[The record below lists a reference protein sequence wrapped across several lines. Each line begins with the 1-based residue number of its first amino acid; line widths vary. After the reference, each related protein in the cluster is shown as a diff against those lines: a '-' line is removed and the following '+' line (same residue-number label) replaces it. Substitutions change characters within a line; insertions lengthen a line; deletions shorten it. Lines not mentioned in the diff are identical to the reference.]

1 MQNNSDMQNF
11 LSELGLNNILNVEQD
26 LGDGYV
32 KLRISEA
39 ERRQALQDIK
49 SVEDIIVEL
58 LRNSRDAAAK
68 NIFIGTKKIE
78 DKIRY
83 IYFIDDGL
91 GIPARLHH
99 LIFEARVTSKLEN
112 AVKDTYGFHGRGM
125 ALFSIKL
132 NVNDIEV
139 IFSKEGQG
147 TSFFLNIDLN
157 KVSEKRDQSALPQI
171 QELDGNLNLTGG
183 VNNILKTL
191 VEFNLQNPNINIF
204 YGTPSQII
212 MSMREY
218 AKNLKIY
225 DDLPKFDNWDSLLD
239 YLYDDNNKE
248 LKINY
253 FPCLTENYLILGKII
268 KEFFNMEISERTIQR
283 IIYEEFKSISPVN
296 INKLIHVN
304 NIFKNKTGN
313 ETKFT
318 VSADYKL
325 EKFKNKKKDKIIV
338 NNSDKLNKG
347 NKDLKL
353 YDEQKLA
360 FRFQDD
366 EIRVIINKLN
376 ENVKEIGSKYLI
388 EPDENNINFKRNNNN
403 IQINIVLKE
412 KAT

>member
-1 MQNNSDMQNF
+1 MQNNSDIQSF
-11 LSELGLNNILNVEQD
+11 LSELGLNNVLNVEQD

-91 GIPARLHH
+91 GIPARFHH

-132 NVNDIEV
+132 NVDDIRV
-139 IFSKEGQG
+139 VFSKEGQG

-157 KVSEKRDQSALPQI
+157 KVPEKRDQSALPQI
-171 QELDGNLNLTGG
+171 IELNGNLNLIGG

-212 MSMREY
+212 MSMREN
-218 AKNLKIY
+218 AKNSMIY
-225 DDLPKFDNWDSLLD
+225 NDLPKFDNWDFLLN
-239 YLYDDNNKE
+239 YLCDNNKE

-253 FPCLTENYLILGKII
+253 FPCLTENYLILGRII
-268 KEFFNMEISERTIQR
+268 KEFFNIKISERTIQR
-283 IIYEEFKSISPVN
+283 IIYEEFKSISPIN
-296 INKLIHVN
+296 ISELIHVN
-304 NIFKNKTGN
+304 NIFQSKTGN

-318 VSADYKL
+318 VSADSKL
-325 EKFKNKKKDKIIV
+325 ESLKNKYNDKKNIV
-338 NNSDKLNKG
+338 NNLDKLNKN
-347 NKDLKL
+347 NKNLKL

-376 ENVKEIGSKYLI
+376 DILKEIGRKYLI
-388 EPDENNINFKRNNNN
+388 EPDENNISFKRNNNN

-412 KAT
+412 K